1 MVDEGDSMSLLKI
14 LSVLSLGVMS
24 AGCVSTAVEPPIRFG
39 VEARLPP
46 FESRNDQGELVG
58 LNIELARALCAELQ
72 TRCVWID
79 QDDATHV
86 QALEAGKFDVGIPM
100 TTNPAHRDRL
110 AFTDELYPLS
120 HYLVA
125 PVGTRLL
132 PFARSLKGKRIGVLA
147 GTRREAFAQARW
159 APAGVTV
166 RSFVSN
172 SQLIDSLVAGEID
185 ATLQDSVEI
194 DQALLSQPRGERFA
208 FAGPAV
214 RDPLLGSGVAMAVRK
229 ADTALRD
236 DLNAAF
242 DRIVRNGQYFEIV
255 QRYAP
260 QLSPDFL
267 RYIPAE
273 EGLPFSEAVQVDE
286 TLYLSG
292 LIGTASNGELVK
304 GGIVPQMTQVMEN
317 LRDLLERNGSSMAHL
332 ARCTV
337 ILADIKDY
345 AAMNEVYRRHVP
357 QNRLPARTTYAV
369 SQLVLD
375 ARVAVE
381 CIASTRA

>member
-1 MVDEGDSMSLLKI
+1 MSLLKI
-14 LSVLSLGVMS
+14 LSVLSLGLLS
-24 AGCVSTAVEPPIRFG
+24 TGCVSTAIEPQIRFG
-39 VEARLPP
+39 VEALVPP
-46 FESRNDQGELVG
+46 FESRNDKGELVG
-58 LNIELARALCAELQ
+58 LNIELGNALCAELKA
-72 TRCVWID
+72 RCAWID
-79 QDDATHV
+79 QDYATNV
-86 QALEAGKFDVGIPM
+86 QALEAGKFDVIVPM
-100 TTNPAHRDRL
+100 TPTPARRDRL
-110 AFTDELYPLS
+110 AFTGELYPLKN
-120 HYLVA
+120 YLVA
-125 PVGTRLL
+125 PAGSRLL
-132 PFARSLKGKRIGVLA
+132 PVASSLEGKRIGVLA
-147 GTRREAFAQARW
+147 GTSREAFAQARW
-159 APAGVTV
+159 APAAVTV
-166 RSFVSN
+166 RSFNSN
-172 SQLIDSLVAGEID
+172 GQLIDSLLAGEID
-185 ATLQDSVEI
+185 ATLQDSIEI
-194 DQALLSQPRGERFA
+194 DQAFLSQPRGERFA

-304 GGIVPQMTQVMEN
+304 GGIVPQMTQVMDN
-317 LRDLLERNGSSMAHL
+317 LRDLLERNGSSMAHVVK
-332 ARCTV
+332 CTV

-357 QNRLPARTTYAV
+357 QNRLPARTSFAV

-375 ARVAVE
+375 ARVEVE